1 MKPANIKIGVS
12 LSCAVCPDVVQ
23 ACRRIASLNDGI
35 TAEMLDMRHYP
46 ELRDKFNIMSLPAVI
61 VDDGKVLF
69 GKKNIEDMVEHLAN
83 R

>member
-1 MKPANIKIGVS
+1 
-12 LSCAVCPDVVQ
+12 
-23 ACRRIASLNDGI
+23 
-35 TAEMLDMRHYP
+35 MLDMRHYP

-61 VDDGKVLF
+61 VADGKVLF